1 MSGNYLDAEGVRET
15 LLDLGDEMDRLGF
28 PGVLESVEG
37 NGKVGNALRRIR
49 DPRSMKIIV
58 EYLKNVA
65 KDIKALK
72 QKEGDMPHIR
82 QAMVEV
88 EDAWTR
94 LKKCVA

>member
-1 MSGNYLDAEGVRET
+1 MCIR
-15 LLDLGDEMDRLGF
+15 DR
-28 PGVLESVEG
+28 
-37 NGKVGNALRRIR
+37 VGNALRRIR

-82 QAMVEV
+82 QAMVEL